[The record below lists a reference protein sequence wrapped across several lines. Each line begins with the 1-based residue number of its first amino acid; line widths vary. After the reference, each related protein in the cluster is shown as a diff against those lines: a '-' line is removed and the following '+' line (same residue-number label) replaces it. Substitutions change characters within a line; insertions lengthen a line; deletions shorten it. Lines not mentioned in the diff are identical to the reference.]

1 MRTVLKTR
9 VRAEK
14 DTIGIEALS
23 RVIRKSVYSPII
35 ALASARGPILPPPNH
50 PSLKN
55 VHFPS
60 IFASSEWKIEIAK
73 KKFFEFF
80 ENF

>member
-1 MRTVLKTR
+1 MNRSGRILC
-9 VRAEK
+9 
-14 DTIGIEALS
+14 DLS
-23 RVIRKSVYSPII
+23 YLLNRRMLDII